1 MSEVLSQEEIDALL
15 SALSD
20 GSINQELIQASDPQK
35 VKLYDFKRPNKFS
48 KGHFNSLLNIHENF
62 CRGLATYLAGNLHI
76 GVEVKILSIE
86 QVTYDEYI
94 RSLPYPTILG
104 IFSMAPLEGNALFE
118 LSPAVAFTLMDRLLG
133 GQGNQP
139 TKNRDL
145 TEIER
150 RILGGRLIQIVR
162 LIGEA
167 WEDVYPITPKLVNM
181 ETNPLFTQIV
191 APNEIVVVV
200 TMEVEIGESK
210 GMINICFPY
219 IVMKPI
225 LDKLNNLFLFFSKE
239 QKVSH
244 QNREMIKKKIEF
256 AQVPLKVLLGKTQ
269 ITIQE
274 LLNLEPGDVIL
285 LDQEIKI
292 PLNVYVGRFKKFMG
306 IPGLKGNRMAV
317 QITQIVSDGGDEK

>member
-1 MSEVLSQEEIDALL
+1 M
-15 SALSD
+15 
-20 GSINQELIQASDPQK
+20 
-35 VKLYDFKRPNKFS
+35 
-48 KGHFNSLLNIHENF
+48 LNIHENF

-225 LDKLNNLFLFFSKE
+225 LDKLNNLFLFFSQE

>member
-1 MSEVLSQEEIDALL
+1 
-15 SALSD
+15 
-20 GSINQELIQASDPQK
+20 
-35 VKLYDFKRPNKFS
+35 
-48 KGHFNSLLNIHENF
+48 LNIHENF